1 MTETVTSEQE
11 DGAAVEATDE
21 PAAPTT
27 HETTDSPEFR
37 AAVERE
43 VAERIKAAER
53 RWQSKKDREIQRE
66 RRRWE
71 NDADLN
77 EELRAWIGA
86 ASPDDVGSWIKREL
100 AGEDQP
106 ATSTPAASEAPEL
119 ADEFVAAAPETDAG
133 PEGGDAVHDQALA
146 RERLVEDR
154 ARQVSP
160 DLTPGLSAPA
170 DLFRQIEARFAR
182 GEIGLAEYEAARRR
196 RGLD

>member
-1 MTETVTSEQE
+1 MTETVTSEQGGE
-11 DGAAVEATDE
+11 NAAQAAAE

-86 ASPDDVGSWIKREL
+86 ASPDDVGSWIKREV

-119 ADEFVAAAPETDAG
+119 ADEFVAAASETDAG
-133 PEGGDAVHDQALA
+133 PEGGDAGH
-146 RERLVEDR
+146 
-154 ARQVSP
+154 VSP

-170 DLFRQIEARFAR
+170 DVFRQIEARFAR

>member
-1 MTETVTSEQE
+1 MTETVTSEQGGE
-11 DGAAVEATDE
+11 NAAQAAAE

-86 ASPDDVGSWIKREL
+86 ASPDDVGSWIKREV

-106 ATSTPAASEAPEL
+106 ATSTPAASEAPGL
-119 ADEFVAAAPETDAG
+119 VDEFVAAPSETDAG

-170 DLFRQIEARFAR
+170 DVFRQIEARFAR